1 MSSPALT
8 AGRPKVHRSSI
19 PRTRGRR
26 LIGSVV
32 SLSCVFAAGC
42 GGASRPPQPVAA
54 RVCDGAQH
62 AAVTTLGHPVS
73 ARIAGRDPAN
83 LRCALHGPRLAV
95 AIVSQ
100 ASPQAYTVFNT
111 TTAHQSQVY
120 GPGVHQPG
128 EIPVAVSVPGAVVAV
143 WIRAQR
149 EIVATD
155 AMPNHRG
162 AYVTVTVSGA
172 SVRGRHALVL
182 ARAVARAIFAAH
194 PHVR

>member
-1 MSSPALT
+1 MSSRALT
-8 AGRPKVHRSSI
+8 AVRPKVPSSSLPRS
-19 PRTRGRR
+19 RRRR
-26 LIGSVV
+26 LIGSAV
-32 SLSCVFAAGC
+32 SVSCLCAAGC
-42 GGASRPPQPVAA
+42 GGAWRPPQPVAA
-54 RVCDGAQH
+54 RVCDGAQR

-83 LRCALHGPRLAV
+83 LRCSLRGSRLAV
-95 AIVSQ
+95 AIISQ
-100 ASPQAYTVFNT
+100 ASPQAYAEFNT

-120 GPGVHQPG
+120 GPGVHEQD
-128 EIPVAVSVPGAVVAV
+128 ELPVRVALPGAVVAV
-143 WIRAQR
+143 WIPAQR

-172 SVRGRHALVL
+172 AARGRQALVL

-194 PHVR
+194 PHAR